1 MTFKIRFTQCLLLG
15 RILPAVLV
23 KYQQPRTRCCVY
35 MYVAAVSADGANLYI
50 VNDSDNTLHLHTPE
64 QATYVSYVTI
74 ACVINSKHRYNHIDG
89 CGCN

>member
-1 MTFKIRFTQCLLLG
+1 MLVNGGTYCPPYLLNTSSSCVFT
-15 RILPAVLV
+15 
-23 KYQQPRTRCCVY
+23 
-35 MYVAAVSADGANLYI
+35 YVAAVSADGANLYI